1 LKKVNKLLTYAI
13 MLDLV
18 MVMYIQF
25 VLMLIEFQK
34 VLSQELK
41 CLCSKTTT
49 VLSES
54 TVPET
59 VAVSLVYIF
68 IVVEVIKYII

>member
-1 LKKVNKLLTYAI
+1 
-13 MLDLV
+13 
-18 MVMYIQF
+18 
-25 VLMLIEFQK
+25 MLIEFQR

-41 CLCSKTTT
+41 CFCSKTNT

-54 TVPET
+54 MVPET

-68 IVVEVIKYII
+68 IVLEVIKYIIWKRIYTLYTVDIHSTAPYV